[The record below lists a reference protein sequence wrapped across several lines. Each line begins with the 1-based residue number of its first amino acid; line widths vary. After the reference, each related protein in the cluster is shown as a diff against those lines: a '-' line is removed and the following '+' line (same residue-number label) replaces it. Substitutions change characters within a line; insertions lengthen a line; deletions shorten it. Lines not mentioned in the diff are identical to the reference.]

1 MKRCK
6 SFLVLIAVSL
16 MALSLC
22 MILVACNNSKVELI
36 SKLGELPKLSKGYF
50 GEGYST
56 VELDLAPY
64 IEKNGYEVTYDLE
77 ISDPSVADVQIDG
90 DILSATLKMA
100 NATATIHV
108 EVVCEGK
115 TQFSWDVTL
124 EALKYTTVACVGDS
138 LTQGHTWGNEAYP
151 VYLEETLDGF
161 EVMNFGKNGASI
173 TGTNPNLYLK
183 YEDQPQ
189 YEESLESGADIVVI
203 MLGTNDS
210 KAWDMAKP
218 TFKSWYIRLIE
229 SYYAVNPDVKII
241 LVTAP
246 PTLNGN
252 KFGIPNDV
260 IRDHICP
267 IQREV
272 AEELG
277 LPLVDLRAEME
288 AIEGGYYHLL
298 RESATYDGVH
308 LSVRG
313 AIFLAELVAEAIKGL

>member
-1 MKRCK
+1 MRCK
-6 SFLVLIAVSL
+6 RFFVLVAISLI
-16 MALSLC
+16 ALSLC
-22 MILVACNNSKVELI
+22 LTLGSCRNEEAKLI
-36 SKLGELPKLSKGYF
+36 SKIDELPKLSKGYF
-50 GEGYST
+50 GAEHST

-64 IEKNGYEVTYDLE
+64 IEKNGYVVTYALE
-77 ISDPSVADVQIDG
+77 ISDSDVADVQISG
-90 DILSATLKMA
+90 DVLSATLKMGD
-100 NATATIHV
+100 ATATIHIDAI
-108 EVVCEGK
+108 CEGK

-124 EALKYTTVACVGDS
+124 EALKYTSVACVGDS

-189 YEESLESGADIVVI
+189 YEESLECGADIVVI

-210 KAWDMAKP
+210 KAWDMAKH
-218 TFKSWYIRLIE
+218 TFKSWYVRLIE
-229 SYYAVNPDVKII
+229 SYYAVDPDVKII

-252 KFGIPNDV
+252 KFDIPNDV
-260 IRDHICP
+260 IRDCVCP

-288 AIEGGYYHLL
+288 ALEGGYYHLL
-298 RESATYDGVH
+298 RESASYDGVH
-308 LSVRG
+308 LSVEG
-313 AIFLAELVAEAIKGL
+313 AIFLAELIEEVIMEL